1 MSDNLAVVLSIAVCS
16 VFAGWAIWIL
26 TINIRRNRSVKYSAD
41 IHSKLLDR
49 FSNNQELVAF
59 LEGPGGKRFFE
70 SLDYDLADSVNRIL
84 TALQL
89 GLALLLLGLAL
100 LGVRTTQE
108 DRLIRDVLLMVGAP
122 SIGVGTGFLVSAIVS
137 YRLCRAWGLVK
148 EKKGSVGVEN

>member
-49 FSNNQELVAF
+49 FANNQELVAF

-84 TALQL
+84 NAVQL

-100 LGVRTTQE
+100 LGVRTTQA

-148 EKKGSVGVEN
+148 KGSVGVEN